1 MFRILPLLWA
11 NLWRRPLR
19 SIFTL
24 LSIVVAFLLYG
35 LLEALRFGFFG
46 GLEAAGADR
55 LMTTHR
61 MSIVRDL
68 PGSYLPKVQG
78 LAGIQAVAAHVW
90 FGGWYQD
97 ERNQLQVIAV
107 DPPAFLD
114 VYPEIHLTPA
124 EKQAWFMDR
133 TGIIVGRNVAKQYAW
148 RVGDHLP
155 LQQNIPYK
163 SDGNTWDVTV
173 RGIYTQDGGDD
184 RGVIMQYKYLDETR
198 AFGRGR
204 IGWMV
209 SRLDK
214 PEDAT
219 RISKVIDAMF
229 QNSPAETR
237 TASEKSWAGDF
248 LKQVGNIGLILSAV
262 AFAVFFT
269 MLLVTANTMAQAV
282 RERTNEIGVLK
293 TLGYTHGA
301 VTWLV
306 LLEALVLT
314 VFGGL
319 IGLALSGLVVLA
331 LKPALASFV
340 PLFSLQPYA
349 LIVGLGLMLL
359 LGLVAGALPA
369 ARAMRLGVVEA
380 LRGG

>member
-1 MFRILPLLWA
+1 MFRFLPLLWA

-61 MSIVRDL
+61 MSIVKDL

-78 LAGIQAVAAHVW
+78 VAGIRAVAAHAW

-107 DPPAFLD
+107 DPAAFLE
-114 VYPEIHLTPA
+114 VYPEIHLTA
-124 EKQAWFMDR
+124 GEQQSWFLDR
-133 TGIIVGRNVAKQYAW
+133 TGIIVGRNIAKQYNW
-148 RVGDHLP
+148 HVGDHIP
-155 LQQNIPYK
+155 LQQNIPYR

-173 RGIYTQDGGDD
+173 RGIYTQDGADD

-209 SRLDK
+209 SRLDN
-214 PEDAT
+214 PDDAT
-219 RISKVIDAMF
+219 RISKIIDSMF
-229 QNSPAETR
+229 QNSPAETK

-306 LLEALVLT
+306 LVEALVLT

-319 IGLALSGLVVLA
+319 IGLALSGLVVLG
-331 LKPALASFV
+331 LKPMLVSFV
-340 PLFSLQPYA
+340 PLFSLQPHA
-349 LIVGLGLMLL
+349 LIVG
-359 LGLVAGALPA
+359 
-369 ARAMRLGVVEA
+369 
-380 LRGG
+380 

>member
-1 MFRILPLLWA
+1 MFRFLPLLWA

-46 GLEAAGADR
+46 GIEAAGADR

-78 LAGIQAVAAHVW
+78 IPGIKAVAAHVW

-107 DPPAFLD
+107 DPPVFLD
-114 VYPEIHLTPA
+114 VYPEIHLTAA
-124 EKQAWFMDR
+124 EKQAWFTDR
-133 TGIIVGRNVAKQYAW
+133 TGVMVGKNIAEQFKW
-148 RVGDHLP
+148 HVGDHLP

-163 SDGNTWDVTV
+163 NDGNTWDVTV
-173 RGIYTQDGGDD
+173 RGIYTQDGGDN
-184 RGVIMQYKYLDETR
+184 RGIFMQYKYLDETR

-209 SRLDK
+209 ARLDK

-219 RISKVIDAMF
+219 RISKTIDAMF
-229 QNSPAETR
+229 QNSPAETK

-314 VFGGL
+314 VVGGL
-319 IGLALSGLVVLA
+319 IGLALAGLMVLA
-331 LKPALASFV
+331 LKPALAAFL
-340 PLFSLQPYA
+340 PLFSVQPYA
-349 LIVGLGLMLL
+349 LIIGLALTLL